1 MFKLKS
7 KKSSWTQSSYIFWH
21 SMMFN
26 FLSTSLHF

>member
-7 KKSSWTQSSYIFWH
+7 KKSSWTHSYIFWH